1 MTIRKPAAV
10 GVVAASLAVGGLAGA
25 TLFAPQLT
33 GAQEDTTAEDTP
45 AETTEDAPAEDRA
58 GPKERMGERLDRL
71 AELVGVTGEEL
82 RDALRGGQSIAEVA
96 EANGVDPQTVID
108 ELTEQARARI
118 EERLA
123 ELPDRIEDFVNGEFE
138 GRGPGPG
145 GPAGRGPFGHH
156 PRPGE
161 APEAGD

>member
-10 GVVAASLAVGGLAGA
+10 GVVAASLALGGVAGA
-25 TLFAPQLT
+25 TLFAPQLS
-33 GAQEDTTAEDTP
+33 GAQEDTTTEA
-45 AETTEDAPAEDRA
+45 TEDAAAGDRV
-58 GPKERMGERLDRL
+58 GPKERMGARLDRL
-71 AELVGVTGEEL
+71 AELLGVTGDEL
-82 RDALRGGQSIAEVA
+82 RDALRDGQSIAEVA
-96 EANGVDPQTVID
+96 EANGVDPQMVID

-123 ELPDRIEDFVNGEFE
+123 ELPTRIEEFVNGEFE

-145 GPAGRGPFGHH
+145 GPGGRGPFGHH

-161 APEAGD
+161 AAESGD